1 MTGST
6 LGFLKHQL
14 LAEVSMI
21 ARHDQH
27 LIRSLKKRKKK
38 KSSMLS
44 PFLSKKVTSGNCFHD
59 KCLCILPSFWSFS
72 EPLMTEPLCPVYLC
86 WFSLFLVCTVM
97 IVKPTREMEL
107 RVNCTSFLQKHLKLR
122 CPRLGTKQKV
132 PKNKTTATPNLSWIH
147 QWWTS
152 SQPRCDRSSEGGYHW
167 TRNDGEQTD
176 KGGAGRKKWPIQ
188 GRLCHQ
194 TMQWLRRLDQQDDHQ
209 WH

>member
-27 LIRSLKKRKKK
+27 LIRSLKKEKKK
-38 KSSMLS
+38 KSSTLS

-132 PKNKTTATPNLSWIH
+132 PKNKTTATPNLS
-147 QWWTS
+147 
-152 SQPRCDRSSEGGYHW
+152 
-167 TRNDGEQTD
+167 
-176 KGGAGRKKWPIQ
+176 
-188 GRLCHQ
+188 
-194 TMQWLRRLDQQDDHQ
+194 
-209 WH
+209 